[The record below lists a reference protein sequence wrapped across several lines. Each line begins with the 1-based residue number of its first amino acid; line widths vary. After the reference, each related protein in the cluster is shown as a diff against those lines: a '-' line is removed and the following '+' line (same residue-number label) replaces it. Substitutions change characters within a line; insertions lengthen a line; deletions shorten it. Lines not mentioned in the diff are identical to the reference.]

1 MKQCASNNNN
11 TDESCQLE
19 NESHQLNN
27 KSHQLNNKSL
37 GKLALVAAISSAL
50 IACDS
55 MPDLDD
61 TFAGRKVDYKKQSRD
76 VDSLEIPP
84 DLTSATYDEM
94 MVVPDINTGGSAS
107 FQDYA
112 SERQGGQV
120 VIDKVLPKQS
130 DIQLIREGDD
140 VRHLVITGTKAQ
152 TWEKMREFWLNS
164 GMLIKRENPA
174 TGILETEWSENR
186 ADIPQDFIRSAL
198 SYVMESFY
206 SAGTRDKYRVRIEE
220 GDQDGEM
227 NLFLTHYGMEEVIE
241 SETTERTIWKPRQ
254 RDPELE
260 AEMLG
265 RMMVYM
271 GVEEQKAKAL
281 LARSVTKKVDRAT
294 ISRNAQGNSRLVVKE
309 TFPRAWRRTGV
320 ALDRISFVVEDR
332 NREDGVYFVQYI
344 DPLAEEK
351 EGGFLSGLKFWKEE
365 VAVDKSKYQIKL
377 FARGD
382 DTVIIVL
389 DSNGKPDTSKTSYRI
404 LSLLHEQLK

>member
-1 MKQCASNNNN
+1 MKQNASK
-11 TDESCQLE
+11 
-19 NESHQLNN
+19 HKN
-27 KSHQLNNKSL
+27 KNLIQDRNL
-37 GKLALVAAISSAL
+37 GQFTKLALVVTISSTM

-55 MPDLDD
+55 MPDMND

-84 DLTSATYDEM
+84 DLTTATYDEM

-107 FQDYA
+107 YQDY
-112 SERQGGQV
+112 SNERRGGRV
-120 VIDKVLPKQS
+120 VIDKVLPKQD

-186 ADIPQDFIRSAL
+186 ADIPQDFIRSTL
-198 SYVMESFY
+198 SYVLESFY
-206 SAGTRDKYRVRIEE
+206 SSATRDKYRVRIEE
-220 GDQDGEM
+220 SDQSGQM

-241 SETTERTIWKPRQ
+241 NEVTERTIWKPRP

-281 LARSVTKKVDRAT
+281 LARSATKKVDRAT

-309 TFPRAWRRTGV
+309 TFPRTWRRTGV

-332 NREDGVYFVQYI
+332 NRDDGVYFVQYN
-344 DPLAEEK
+344 DPLAEE
-351 EGGFLSGLKFWKEE
+351 EDSGFFSGLKFWKDK
-365 VAVDKSKYQIKL
+365 VAVDQSKYQIKL
-377 FARGD
+377 FSRGD

-404 LSLLHEQLK
+404 LNLLHEQLK

>member
-1 MKQCASNNNN
+1 MKQSVLKKKNKN
-11 TDESCQLE
+11 L
-19 NESHQLNN
+19 SHN
-27 KSHQLNNKSL
+27 KDLSFSHNKDVSQFT
-37 GKLALVAAISSAL
+37 KLALVVTISSAL
-50 IACDS
+50 LACDS

-76 VDSLEIPP
+76 VEPLEIPP
-84 DLTSATYDEM
+84 DLTTATYDEM
-94 MVVPDINTGGSAS
+94 MVVPDINTGGEAS

-112 SERQGGQV
+112 KERQGNRV
-120 VIDKVLPKQS
+120 VVDKVLPEQ
-130 DIQLIREGDD
+130 DNIELIREGED
-140 VRHLVITGTKAQ
+140 VRHLVITGTKDQ

-164 GMLIKRENPA
+164 GILIKRENPG

-186 ADIPQDFIRSAL
+186 ADIPQDFIRSTL
-198 SYVMESFY
+198 SLVLESFY

-220 GDQDGEM
+220 GDKAGQV

-241 SETTERTIWKPRQ
+241 SETTERTIWKPRP

-271 GVEEQKAKAL
+271 GVEEEKAKAL
-281 LARSVTKKVDRAT
+281 LARSATKKVDRAT

-320 ALDRISFVVEDR
+320 SLDRISFVVEDR
-332 NREDGVYFVQYI
+332 NRDEGVYYVQYV

-351 EGGFLSGLKFWKEE
+351 GGFFSGLKFWEDT

-404 LSLLHEQLK
+404 LNLLHEQLK

>member
-1 MKQCASNNNN
+1 MNQSASKNITNSRMKF
-11 TDESCQLE
+11 T
-19 NESHQLNN
+19 
-27 KSHQLNNKSL
+27 
-37 GKLALVAAISSAL
+37 KLAFTKLAIVAAISSAL

-107 FQDYA
+107 YQDYA
-112 SERQGGQV
+112 NERQGGNRIV
-120 VIDKVLPKQS
+120 VDKVLPEQN
-130 DIQLIREGDD
+130 DIELVREGVD
-140 VRHLVITGTKAQ
+140 VRHLIITGTKIQ

-198 SYVMESFY
+198 SYVLESFY
-206 SAGTRDKYRVRIEE
+206 SAATRDKYRVRIESS
-220 GDQDGEM
+220 DQPDKM
-227 NLFLTHYGMEEVIE
+227 NLYLTHYGMEEIIE
-241 SETTERTIWKPRQ
+241 SDITERTIWKPRP

-265 RMMVYM
+265 RLMVYM

-281 LARSVTKKVDRAT
+281 LARSATKKVDRAT
-294 ISRNAQGNSRLVVKE
+294 ISRNDQGNSRLVVRE
-309 TFPRAWRRTGV
+309 TFPRAWRRTG
-320 ALDRISFVVEDR
+320 ASLDRISFVVEDR
-332 NREDGVYFVQYI
+332 NREEGVYYVQYA
-344 DPLAEEK
+344 DPLAEEADD
-351 EGGFLSGLKFWKEE
+351 GFFSGLKFWKDK

-404 LSLLHEQLK
+404 LNLLHEQLR

>member
-1 MKQCASNNNN
+1 MNQSASKNITNSRMKF
-11 TDESCQLE
+11 T
-19 NESHQLNN
+19 
-27 KSHQLNNKSL
+27 
-37 GKLALVAAISSAL
+37 KLAFTKLAIVAAISSAL

-84 DLTSATYDEM
+84 DLTTATYDEM

-107 FQDYA
+107 YQDYA
-112 SERQGGQV
+112 SERQGGNRIV
-120 VIDKVLPKQS
+120 VDKVLPEQN
-130 DIQLIREGDD
+130 DIELIREGVD
-140 VRHLVITGTKAQ
+140 VRHLIITGTKAQ

-164 GMLIKRENPA
+164 GMLVKRENPA

-198 SYVMESFY
+198 SYVLESFY
-206 SAGTRDKYRVRIEE
+206 SAATRDKYRVRIESS
-220 GDQDGEM
+220 DQPGKM
-227 NLFLTHYGMEEVIE
+227 NLYLTHYGMEEIIE
-241 SETTERTIWKPRQ
+241 SDVTERTIWKPRP

-265 RMMVYM
+265 RLMVYM

-281 LARSVTKKVDRAT
+281 LARSATKKVDRAT
-294 ISRNAQGNSRLVVKE
+294 ISRNDQGNSRLVVRE
-309 TFPRAWRRTGV
+309 TFPRAWRRTG
-320 ALDRISFVVEDR
+320 ASLDRISFVVEDR
-332 NREDGVYFVQYI
+332 NREEGVYYVQYA
-344 DPLAEEK
+344 DPLAEEADD
-351 EGGFLSGLKFWKEE
+351 GFFSGLKFWKDK

-404 LSLLHEQLK
+404 LNLLHEQLR